1 MQILFV
7 PAVAYSSREKDE
19 RNVRERESERNEQNW
34 KLSFSLSLFPLF
46 YPLKARRRTEYGG
59 QHVREA
65 FLTRVT
71 RRNRNPLLRRRF
83 GLAHW
88 LPVPVTRFG
97 ANWRPRLISKLQNI
111 FTLLWF
117 STPPPP
123 PLLLHSFARLSLSL
137 SSSVFRSASLLP
149 GYRLILP
156 LLSSLHVFFLFLF
169 SSLFFPLFFF
179 TRFLPRFFPLH
190 SFRLYPRNSRGFD
203 AHVKAGAERQSG
215 ISWIRRTTFRWDG
228 KERQSRATS
237 VIVPCLRSRLFIFG
251 SLKVS
256 LTDFLDI
263 ITKEKFFLYSKSS
276 MSF

>member
-1 MQILFV
+1 MQILFCTRC
-7 PAVAYSSREKDE
+7 SIEREKEGRNKRKREE
-19 RNVRERESERNEQNW
+19 RAELET
-34 KLSFSLSLFPLF
+34 LSLSLFFILS
-46 YPLKARRRTEYGG
+46 KRGGGQSMRSG

-123 PLLLHSFARLSLSL
+123 PLHSFALSLPP
-137 SSSVFRSASLLP
+137 FFA
-149 GYRLILP
+149 LP
-156 LLSSLHVFFLFLF
+156 LCFLVTASSYRCYPLCTFFF
-169 SSLFFPLFFF
+169 SLFFFFSLYSFSPSFFF
-179 TRFLPRFFPLH
+179 SPLH

-203 AHVKAGAERQSG
+203 APRESRRGETKRNILDSANDVLMGWMERRAIEG
-215 ISWIRRTTFRWDG
+215 
-228 KERQSRATS
+228 ATS
-237 VIVPCLRSRLFIFG
+237 VIVSVSSILFLFIFVK
-251 SLKVS
+251 SL
-256 LTDFLDI
+256 
-263 ITKEKFFLYSKSS
+263 
-276 MSF
+276 

>member
-1 MQILFV
+1 MVFDATTAAAA
-7 PAVAYSSREKDE
+7 PAL
-19 RNVRERESERNEQNW
+19 VRS
-34 KLSFSLSLFPLF
+34 P
-46 YPLKARRRTEYGG
+46 
-59 QHVREA
+59 
-65 FLTRVT
+65 
-71 RRNRNPLLRRRF
+71 
-83 GLAHW
+83 
-88 LPVPVTRFG
+88 
-97 ANWRPRLISKLQNI
+97 
-111 FTLLWF
+111 
-117 STPPPP
+117 
-123 PLLLHSFARLSLSL
+123 LSLSL
-137 SSSVFRSASLLP
+137 SPFFA
-149 GYRLILP
+149 LP
-156 LLSSLHVFFLFLF
+156 LCFLVTASSYRCYPLCTFFSFFYFPLFFFLF
-169 SSLFFPLFFF
+169 FFF

-256 LTDFLDI
+256 LADFLDI

>member
-19 RNVRERESERNEQNW
+19 RNERERESERNEQNW

-137 SSSVFRSASLLP
+137 FLRFSLCLSASWLP
-149 GYRLILP
+149 PHPTVVIL
-156 LLSSLHVFFLFLF
+156 SA
-169 SSLFFPLFFF
+169 
-179 TRFLPRFFPLH
+179 RFFP
-190 SFRLYPRNSRGFD
+190 F
-203 AHVKAGAERQSG
+203 
-215 ISWIRRTTFRWDG
+215 
-228 KERQSRATS
+228 
-237 VIVPCLRSRLFIFG
+237 FIFL
-251 SLKVS
+251 SFFSSFFFYSFSPSFFSIALVPFVS
-256 LTDFLDI
+256 
-263 ITKEKFFLYSKSS
+263 S
-276 MSF
+276 

>member
-1 MQILFV
+1 MR
-7 PAVAYSSREKDE
+7 SS
-19 RNVRERESERNEQNW
+19 
-34 KLSFSLSLFPLF
+34 
-46 YPLKARRRTEYGG
+46 G

-123 PLLLHSFARLSLSL
+123 PLYSFARLSLSL

-156 LLSSLHVFFLFLF
+156 RCYPLCTFFFF
-169 SSLFFPLFFF
+169 SPSFFSLFFFVLVFS
-179 TRFLPRFFPLH
+179 LPRFFSPIALV
-190 SFRLYPRNSRGFD
+190 SF
-203 AHVKAGAERQSG
+203 
-215 ISWIRRTTFRWDG
+215 
-228 KERQSRATS
+228 
-237 VIVPCLRSRLFIFG
+237 
-251 SLKVS
+251 VS
-256 LTDFLDI
+256 
-263 ITKEKFFLYSKSS
+263 S
-276 MSF
+276 